1 MADGDRLVEFHEPQ
15 QLEWMKA
22 RLIEIDNLGLAVG
35 WPWWVGGTDAT
46 TEDRWLWSGSSEPV
60 AAWVWAG
67 SQPHPEEDTYDCM
80 QVCCAVIL
88 CDFVKTTIVCRS
100 GLTRAEESTPSVQ
113 NSTIQSAKRSRH
125 RRNSQSFFKDLF
137 PKPNALDSDTE
148 M

>member
-1 MADGDRLVEFHEPQ
+1 MESSVSWTEAEQACVADGDRLVEFHEPQ

-80 QVCCAVIL
+80 QVCCDPV
-88 CDFVKTTIVCRS
+88 
-100 GLTRAEESTPSVQ
+100 
-113 NSTIQSAKRSRH
+113 
-125 RRNSQSFFKDLF
+125 
-137 PKPNALDSDTE
+137 
-148 M
+148 